1 MECQQIKEMFSLWLD
16 KQISPQEDARL
27 TQHLLNCPACKR
39 EFQEWL
45 QISDILKTFGAS
57 TENLKAPVGFEEQV
71 MQQIARIEKQPRW
84 FKLNR
89 TVKRFTAVAAAAA
102 LLAYGAVDLYPRV
115 LNNPPP
121 VNVAEHQNP
130 DPANPSL
137 NLNNNNNDNNNLPG
151 QSSGA
156 SDQPLINGETPDA
169 PVTPGTG
176 NQSGDTIQ
184 NGNNGEI
191 VEPLSDVPPPV
202 KNNPD
207 SLSIASVDPANV
219 SPMVFLN
226 IPRTISSHLL
236 RLEVKDLASVQK
248 QAEVAAKAA
257 GAKCQV
263 FSIQSNGEN
272 QRVILRITVDNN
284 KANALINSLTQQ
296 GNLIESQE
304 DKQDITKKFAD
315 TLEQY
320 RTLAAQIN
328 DNTDE
333 KQRASLSAQLK
344 SLEQQLTAWDEEAE
358 KQIIML
364 TLET

>member
-1 MECQQIKEMFSLWLD
+1 MFSPWLD
-16 KQISPQEDARL
+16 KQTSPQEDARL
-27 TQHLLNCPACKR
+27 TQHLLNCPDCQR
-39 EFQEWL
+39 ELQEW
-45 QISDILKTFGAS
+45 QQVSDILKSFGAS
-57 TENLKAPVGFEEQV
+57 TKGLKAPIGFEEMV
-71 MQQIARIEKQPRW
+71 MQQIARIEEQPRW

-130 DPANPSL
+130 DPVNPSL
-137 NLNNNNNDNNNLPG
+137 NLNNNNNNNLPG

-169 PVTPGTG
+169 NVTPRTG
-176 NQSGDTIQ
+176 SQPGDTIQ
-184 NGNNGEI
+184 NGNTGGN
-191 VEPLSDVPPPV
+191 VEPLNHAQPPA

-207 SLSIASVDPANV
+207 SIAIANVDPTNV

-236 RLEVKDLASVQK
+236 RLEVEDLALVQK
-248 QAEVAAKAA
+248 QAEASAKGA

-272 QRVILRITVDNN
+272 QRVILRITVDSN
-284 KANALINSLTQQ
+284 KANALINSLTKQ

-304 DKQDITKKFAD
+304 DNQDITQKFAD

-328 DNTDE
+328 DNTDG
-333 KQRASLSAQLK
+333 KQRASQNSQLK
-344 SLEQQLTAWDEEAE
+344 ALEQQLTAWDEEAE
-358 KQIIML
+358 KQIVML

>member
-1 MECQQIKEMFSLWLD
+1 MFSPWLD
-16 KQISPQEDARL
+16 KQTSPQEDARL
-27 TQHLLNCPACKR
+27 TQHLLNCPDCQR
-39 EFQEWL
+39 ELQEW
-45 QISDILKTFGAS
+45 QQVSDILKSFGAS
-57 TENLKAPVGFEEQV
+57 TEGLKAPIGFEGMV
-71 MQQIARIEKQPRW
+71 MQQIAKIEEQPRW
-84 FKLNR
+84 LKINR

-102 LLAYGAVDLYPRV
+102 LLAYGTVDLYPRV
-115 LNNPPP
+115 FNDPPP
-121 VNVAEHQNP
+121 FNVVEHQNP

-137 NLNNNNNDNNNLPG
+137 NLNNNNDNNNNNLPG

-156 SDQPLINGETPDA
+156 SDQPLINGEIPDA
-169 PVTPGTG
+169 DVKLGTDS
-176 NQSGDTIQ
+176 QPGDTIQ
-184 NGNNGEI
+184 NGNTGEN
-191 VEPLSDVPPPV
+191 VEPLNHVQPPA

-207 SLSIASVDPANV
+207 SIAAANVGPTNV

-248 QAEVAAKAA
+248 QAEDSAKGA

-263 FSIQSNGEN
+263 FSVQSNGEN
-272 QRVILRITVDNN
+272 QRVILRMTVDSN
-284 KANALINSLTQQ
+284 KANELINSLTKQ

-304 DKQDITKKFAD
+304 DNQDITQKFAD

-333 KQRASLSAQLK
+333 KQRASQNAQLK
-344 SLEQQLTAWDEEAE
+344 ALEQQLTAWDEEAE